1 MTLILC
7 DGRWARSLKAAFEAE
22 AKAAKELDGDAR
34 KIVTLNDTKLDLASV
49 EGKAS
54 LSNTTDGLPG
64 QLTGAKKVRQQTTCS
79 LLLLLCMRTRIAR
92 DISGPWVVSPSQCD
106 DREMLLVLHAA
117 TAAAQLK
124 VVVCHVTV
132 LRHPRPPSIPLLCFV
147 CLVSFIDTA
156 CVESHSSLPCIA
168 IVVVDALRLSRD
180 PLLHSMYG
188 GRDVIMTLG
197 LLFEGEV
204 RGQGA

>member
-49 EGKAS
+49 EGKVS
-54 LSNTTDGLPG
+54 LSNTTDAD
-64 QLTGAKKVRQQTTCS
+64 QRTGAKKVRQQTTCS
-79 LLLLLCMRTRIAR
+79 LLLLCMRTRIAR

-156 CVESHSSLPCIA
+156 CVESHSSLPCVA
-168 IVVVDALRLSRD
+168 IIVVDALRLSRD

-188 GRDVIMTLG
+188 RRDVIMTLG

>member
-49 EGKAS
+49 EGKVS
-54 LSNTTDGLPG
+54 LSNTTDAD
-64 QLTGAKKVRQQTTCS
+64 QRTGAKKVRLQTICS

-168 IVVVDALRLSRD
+168 IIVVDALRLSRD

-188 GRDVIMTLG
+188 RRDVIMTLG

>member
-34 KIVTLNDTKLDLASV
+34 KIVKLNDTKLDLASV
-49 EGKAS
+49 EGKVS
-54 LSNTTDGLPG
+54 LSNTTDAD
-64 QLTGAKKVRQQTTCS
+64 QRTGAKKVRLQTICS

-92 DISGPWVVSPSQCD
+92 DISGPWAVSPSQCD

-156 CVESHSSLPCIA
+156 CVESHSSLPCVA
-168 IVVVDALRLSRD
+168 IIVVDALRLSRD

-188 GRDVIMTLG
+188 RRDVIMTLG